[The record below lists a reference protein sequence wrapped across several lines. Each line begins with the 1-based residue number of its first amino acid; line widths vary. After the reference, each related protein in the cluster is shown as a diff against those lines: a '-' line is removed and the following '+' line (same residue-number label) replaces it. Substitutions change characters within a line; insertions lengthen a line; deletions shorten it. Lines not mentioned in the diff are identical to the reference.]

1 MLTLED
7 PSSNICENEGTGPT
21 PSGHTHYLNKVFK
34 MHLVKGCGMKEWA
47 PPYYFHIYCE
57 ECLGGY
63 VYQFW
68 SINSKKCN
76 ICDPLIKN
84 CQIGVWY
91 FMWGTVCPINLFKSI
106 KQMQYKVPCKKYIL
120 GIFWSF
126 CFIKC
131 FLKTTLFSLIS
142 QCWAYSQN
150 RKNLSSVFI
159 HSRFRYKRKSH
170 NRNHAT

>member
-21 PSGHTHYLNKVFK
+21 PSGHSHCLNKVFK

-63 VYQFW
+63 VHQFW

-84 CQIGVWY
+84 CQIGVCY
-91 FMWGTVCPINLFKSI
+91 FMWGTVTALWIGVQFEPNIFCVFLGLICNTDDATALIVYVDLHKPRSIMGSINWMRI
-106 KQMQYKVPCKKYIL
+106 KIL
-120 GIFWSF
+120 
-126 CFIKC
+126 
-131 FLKTTLFSLIS
+131 L
-142 QCWAYSQN
+142 
-150 RKNLSSVFI
+150 VF
-159 HSRFRYKRKSH
+159 
-170 NRNHAT
+170 

>member
-1 MLTLED
+1 MCLCIERLTTNVYFREKKWTRKQYEKWLNCWAYPIVDDAEFRATRYVQGSPRHIRDPYKD

-84 CQIGVWY
+84 CQTGVWY
-91 FMWGTVCPINLFKSI
+91 FMWGTVCNWGFYRWKG
-106 KQMQYKVPCKKYIL
+106 KAV
-120 GIFWSF
+120 G
-126 CFIKC
+126 
-131 FLKTTLFSLIS
+131 
-142 QCWAYSQN
+142 
-150 RKNLSSVFI
+150 
-159 HSRFRYKRKSH
+159 
-170 NRNHAT
+170 

>member
-34 MHLVKGCGMKEWA
+34 MHLVKGCGMKELA

-84 CQIGVWY
+84 CQIGVQQ
-91 FMWGTVCPINLFKSI
+91 NLEVRGLE
-106 KQMQYKVPCKKYIL
+106 QRGPQ
-120 GIFWSF
+120 
-126 CFIKC
+126 
-131 FLKTTLFSLIS
+131 
-142 QCWAYSQN
+142 
-150 RKNLSSVFI
+150 
-159 HSRFRYKRKSH
+159 RYAVL
-170 NRNHAT
+170 N